1 MNEKTMNMKAKF
13 NNWLKENKQKVTR
26 PEKYS
31 NTITT
36 ISNHFK
42 KFLSKDIDLYEIENA
57 DELLQLKDEYF
68 SYNEFYVKNK
78 TGNRMYSRSLDL
90 YIEFLETNRLQID
103 DTIKEVEE
111 LKNDHTLTSFEKES
125 IILSRIGQ
133 GKFRDELID
142 LWKSCSISRFDD
154 VRFLI
159 ASHIKPWKKSTNQE
173 KIDKYNGLLLLPTYD
188 KLFDLGFISFD
199 DDGKI
204 IISKF
209 LFDFDKLSIDENIII
224 DIKDG
229 NKKYL
234 KYHREEILKKK

>member
-1 MNEKTMNMKAKF
+1 MKTKF
-13 NNWLKENKQKVTR
+13 NNWLKENKPRVTK

-36 ISNHFK
+36 ISNHFR
-42 KFLSKDIDLYEIENA
+42 KFLNKDIDLYNVKNVN
-57 DELLQLKDEYF
+57 ELLHLKDEYF
-68 SYNEFYVKNK
+68 SHNEFYVKNK
-78 TGNRMYSRSLDL
+78 TGNHMYSRSLDL
-90 YIEFLETNRLQID
+90 YIEFLETNRQQID
-103 DTIKEVEE
+103 DAIKEVEDV
-111 LKNDHTLTSFEKES
+111 KNDQTLTNLEKES

-133 GKFRDELID
+133 GKFREELID
-142 LWKSCSISRFDD
+142 LWNSCVISKFADS
-154 VRFLI
+154 RFLI

-199 DDGKI
+199 DEGKI

-209 LFDFDKLSIDENIII
+209 LHNFDKLGINEKIVI
-224 DIKDG
+224 DIKND

-234 KYHREEILKKK
+234 KYHREEILKK

>member
-1 MNEKTMNMKAKF
+1 MKTEF
-13 NNWLKENKQKVTR
+13 NSWLKENKLRITR

-36 ISNHFK
+36 ISNHFRK
-42 KFLSKDIDLYEIENA
+42 ILNKDIDLYDVKNA
-57 DELLQLKDEYF
+57 TELLQLKEEYF
-68 SYNEFYVKNK
+68 SHNEFYVKNK
-78 TGNRMYSRSLDL
+78 TGKHMYSRSLDL
-90 YIEFLETNRLQID
+90 YIEFLETNRPQID
-103 DTIKEVEE
+103 DTIKEVEDV
-111 LKNDHTLTSFEKES
+111 KNDQTLTSLEKKA

-133 GKFRDELID
+133 GKFREELID
-142 LWKSCSISRFDD
+142 LWNCCVISKFDD
-154 VRFLI
+154 SIFLI

-199 DDGKI
+199 DEGKI

-209 LFDFDKLSIDENIII
+209 LQDFGKLGIDETMVI
-224 DIKDG
+224 DIKKN

-234 KYHREEILKKK
+234 KYHREEILKK